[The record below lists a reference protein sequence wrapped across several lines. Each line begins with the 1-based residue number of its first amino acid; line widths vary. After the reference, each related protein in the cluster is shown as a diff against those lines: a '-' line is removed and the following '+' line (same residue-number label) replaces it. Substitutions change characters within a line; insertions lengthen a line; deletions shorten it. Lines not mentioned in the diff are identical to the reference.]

1 MEKGIRRFSLVL
13 SYINFLFRVVVM
25 LALWKVSSLVERR
38 QEKKEARGG
47 QEERESGADRLGNLK
62 QQERPNPR
70 NPFEA

>member
-1 MEKGIRRFSLVL
+1 
-13 SYINFLFRVVVM
+13 M

-38 QEKKEARGG
+38 QEKKDTRG

>member
-62 QQERPNPR
+62 Q
-70 NPFEA
+70 